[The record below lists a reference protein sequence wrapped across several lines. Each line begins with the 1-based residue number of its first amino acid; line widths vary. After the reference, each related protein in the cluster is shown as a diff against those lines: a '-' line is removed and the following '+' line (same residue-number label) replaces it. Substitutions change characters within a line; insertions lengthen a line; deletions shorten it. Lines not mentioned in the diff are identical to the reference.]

1 MRIIAP
7 EAIEAIEAGRVVVG
21 GAAEI
26 LCDPPVRVF
35 YGQGEVEIDGHV
47 FVGIDH
53 AGLSESTGGVL
64 GGAAQ
69 SDTIRLSGIDPDT
82 LALLDAEAVQ
92 GAPVALYRMIADAA
106 GARLLDARVFRRGRV
121 DRIETEET
129 IGGEAVVIVTV
140 EGSARG
146 LGRRGGRLRSDADQ
160 RLIDAE
166 DGGHRR
172 LSYAAEKM
180 LYWGGARPARAGGVA
195 NGGGLR
201 GMLDETADWIRA
213 NS

>member
-7 EAIEAIEAGRVVVG
+7 EAMEAIATGAVVTG

-35 YGQGEVEIDGHV
+35 HGQGTIEIGGREY
-47 FVGIDH
+47 VGIDH
-53 AGLSESTGGVL
+53 ATLVDTTGGAL

-69 SDTIRLSGIDPDT
+69 SDVIRLSGIDPDT
-82 LALLDAEAVQ
+82 LALLDAEQVR
-92 GAPVALYRMIADAA
+92 GAPVAMYRLIGDAA
-106 GARLLDARVFRRGRV
+106 GRRLLDARVFRRGRI
-121 DRIETEET
+121 DRIDTEET
-129 IGGEAVVIVTV
+129 IGGEAVVLITV
-140 EGSARG
+140 EGAARG

-160 RLIDAE
+160 RLIDPV
-166 DGGHRR
+166 DGGMRR

-180 LYWGGARPARAGGVA
+180 LYWGGNRPARAGGVA
-195 NGGGLR
+195 SGGGLR
-201 GMLDETADWIRA
+201 GMLDDTADWIRA